1 MKLERLELEN
11 SSRLLGFTA
20 GVGKLEKSIE
30 VWKINQ
36 QELSNCR
43 ETFKVQKKKLS
54 NFARYLAT

>member
-30 VWKINQ
+30 V
-36 QELSNCR
+36 
-43 ETFKVQKKKLS
+43 
-54 NFARYLAT
+54 